1 MSWELQVR
9 RREGPTVIPL
19 GLVEWMLWGRSPFWR
34 REGVRWP
41 RQSLAVGAAQS
52 RTLVAGAVDLV
63 QGAPEAE
70 GQGVVGGGRAGR
82 WLVTW
87 RPAPPWVRRRCLGEA
102 A

>member
-1 MSWELQVR
+1 MLWELQVK

-19 GLVEWMLWGRSPFWR
+19 GLVAWMLWGRSPFWC

-52 RTLVAGAVDLV
+52 RTLVAGAVALV
-63 QGAPEAE
+63 QRAPEAE

-82 WLVTW
+82 WLVT
-87 RPAPPWVRRRCLGEA
+87 
-102 A
+102 